1 MVASR
6 RTKRRRPDRP
16 AIPLVLYG
24 GPVARSSPSVVALAW
39 GCVRAVFA
47 FGVAVVLGGAALVGA
62 SFLEPA
68 LGPAALVVTA
78 AVVLAAAFVLR
89 CAEGC
94 SAWVAAALVCAAAV
108 PATAFWLDLDALEA
122 IDRVAAALAG
132 GFPRWREH
140 LA

>member
-6 RTKRRRPDRP
+6 RTKRRRRPDRP

-47 FGVAVVLGGAALVGA
+47 FGLAVALGGAALVGA
-62 SFLEPA
+62 SLLEPA

-78 AVVLAAAFVLR
+78 AVVLTAAFVLR

-94 SAWVAAALVCAAAV
+94 SAWVAAALVCVAAV

-122 IDRVAAALAG
+122 FDRVAVALAS
-132 GFPRWREH
+132 GF
-140 LA
+140 